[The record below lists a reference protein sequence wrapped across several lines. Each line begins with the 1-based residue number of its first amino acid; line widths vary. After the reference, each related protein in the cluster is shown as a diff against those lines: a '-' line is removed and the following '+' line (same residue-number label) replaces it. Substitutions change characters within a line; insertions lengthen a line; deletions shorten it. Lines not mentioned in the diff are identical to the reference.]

1 MTAALTVLFLTG
13 CASRQTI
20 EPCDHPDRDGDTYRD
35 WISWAVEL
43 DSALESCNVRIEAA
57 Q

>member
-1 MTAALTVLFLTG
+1 MTAVLIASFLTG

-20 EPCDHPDRDGDTYRD
+20 EPCDHPKRDGERYRD
-35 WISWAVEL
+35 WITWAVEL
-43 DSALESCNVRIEAA
+43 DAALDTCNVRIEAA

>member
-1 MTAALTVLFLTG
+1 MTAVWIVLCLTG

-20 EPCDHPDRDGDTYRD
+20 EPCDHPERHGDTYRD
-35 WISWAVEL
+35 WIGWAVEL
-43 DSALESCNVRIEAA
+43 DAALETCNVRIEAT